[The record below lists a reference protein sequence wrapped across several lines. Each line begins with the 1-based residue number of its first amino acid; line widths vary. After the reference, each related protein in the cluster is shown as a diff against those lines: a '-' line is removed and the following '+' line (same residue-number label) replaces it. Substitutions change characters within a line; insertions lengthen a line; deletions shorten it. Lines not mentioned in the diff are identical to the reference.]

1 MGAQAAVR
9 RFFMASPTDT
19 LRAKTTA
26 ELQFFVDNPS
36 LYHADLVAVAQ
47 HELRCRDLVPASA
60 LPPPAP
66 YPLAAAE
73 AEATPAARRWPVLA
87 GLLVL
92 GAAGT
97 NWLWHTRPPMPTPAS
112 RPGQLSPD
120 SLRLESVRAHPL
132 PSFDTEALVAAQL
145 ARVPASEKREAQ
157 ALRQFRE
164 LGRRFWSA
172 ETQTEF
178 LTNQAHTGQVSPMFA
193 EQALL
198 VRENWRAWNKAV
210 VYSYRFGPTMQGQ
223 FERMAQ
229 AASSQQHILA
239 NMPGLLPGRKFLT
252 DKEMLAR
259 DAEVQDWLAG
269 LRKTSPV
276 TGRPYRVTVLRFQ

>member
-1 MGAQAAVR
+1 
-9 RFFMASPTDT
+9 MASPTDT
-19 LRAKTTA
+19 LRAKTNT
-26 ELQFFVDNPS
+26 ELQFFVDNPGF
-36 LYHADLVAVAQ
+36 YHADLVEAAQ
-47 HELRCRDLVPASA
+47 RELRRRDVAPAAA

-66 YPLAAAE
+66 YSPAE
-73 AEATPAARRWPVLA
+73 AEPAPTPATRRWPLLA

-97 NWLWHTRPPMPTPAS
+97 GWLWHTRTPVTTPAN

-132 PSFDTEALVAAQL
+132 PSFDTDAIVAAQL
-145 ARVPASEKREAQ
+145 VRVPTSEKQEAQ

-178 LTNQAHTGQVSPMFA
+178 LTNQAHAGQVSPMFA

-276 TGRPYRVTVLRFQ
+276 TGRPYRVTVLHFQ